1 MIDGPFRQLLPLYSK
16 KIVRLY
22 SYFKL
27 TPNTITWFAF
37 IISVFACVAIVRSQ
51 NILALILWWLGRLLD
66 GTDGIYARA
75 TEQTSKLGAYL
86 DILLDMASY
95 SLVVLAFSIVYP
107 EFQVE
112 WNTILFLYVLCIT
125 GALSLGAFERE
136 INKTDSDNRGLKLA
150 SGLAEGGETGIAY
163 SIFLLFPRLM
173 PFSLWLWIAILAV
186 TVVARL
192 ILARRKLA

>member
-1 MIDGPFRQLLPLYSK
+1 MIDGPFRQFLPLYSK

-22 SYFKL
+22 SYLKL

-37 IISVFACVAIVRSQ
+37 IISIFACLAIIRSQ

-75 TEQTSKLGAYL
+75 TDQTSKLGAYL

-95 SLVVLAFSIVYP
+95 SLVVLAFSIAFPV
-107 EFQVE
+107 FQVE

-163 SIFLLFPRLM
+163 SVFLLFPRLM